1 MEDTNKELE
10 RLQRELLAEEDPL
23 DEELYA
29 LLDDDELP
37 TQEALPQ
44 EPIPEPAPAANTDEA
59 RQNKLVTGLMIAAS
73 ALCCG
78 IIGVLIYW
86 LANFVR

>member
-1 MEDTNKELE
+1 MDDTNKELE

-23 DEELYA
+23 DDEELYA
-29 LLDDDELP
+29 LLSDNEP
-37 TQEALPQ
+37 VQEEEIFE
-44 EPIPEPAPAANTDEA
+44 EPEAEEEAP
-59 RQNKLVTGLMIAAS
+59 RQNKLVIGLMIAAS

-86 LANFVR
+86 LVNFVR